1 MLHESGSDRL
11 SRDAAPAAGAPEASP
26 PNRHGGKPAKSPG
39 GKPVGPP
46 GRTQTALPGGKPVR
60 SHSRTQTALHG
71 RRQTKLPG
79 RRPGRYPARAVAGS
93 SVVVLLMGLAALALG
108 RYNVPFWDV
117 LQTLAS
123 RLLPIPA
130 SVSGVEQNVV
140 LLVRLPRV
148 LLALLVGGGLAIGG
162 AALQA
167 IFRNPLVSPEI
178 IGVSAGASFGGAL
191 ALLLGLGSAVLVGS
205 SFLFGLAAL
214 GLLFLITSGKGG
226 TPMLMLVLG
235 GVVTGSFFSA
245 LVALATYVADPF
257 TTLPAIVFWLLGSVA
272 SATYAQ
278 VLVAVG
284 PVLVGTAVLLA
295 LRWRINVLSLGDED
309 AAALGLRP
317 RTLRWVVLVSVAL
330 IVAGAVAVSGAI
342 SWVGLVIPHL
352 ARMWVGPDHRVLL
365 PVSFLVGGA
374 YIVAVDTI
382 ARTATAGEIPL
393 GVLTALIGAPVFF
406 LLLRRNRDRIWDS
419 A

>member
-1 MLHESGSDRL
+1 MLD
-11 SRDAAPAAGAPEASP
+11 EASSVRL
-26 PNRHGGKPAKSPG
+26 NRRGPRAGRAARRLQPG
-39 GKPVGPP
+39 GQHRPCEGH
-46 GRTQTALPGGKPVR
+46 GK
-60 SHSRTQTALHG
+60 T
-71 RRQTKLPG
+71 
-79 RRPGRYPARAVAGS
+79 AVAGPIA
-93 SVVVLLMGLAALALG
+93 VAAVLLTAVGLMALAVG
-108 RYNVPFWDV
+108 RFNVPLWHV
-117 LQTLAS
+117 VQILTAPLVPVPLEANQT
-123 RLLPIPA
+123 
-130 SVSGVEQNVV
+130 EQNVV
-140 LLVRLPRV
+140 LLVRLPRI

-191 ALLLGLGSAVLVGS
+191 ALLLGLGSFLLVTG
-205 SFLFGLAAL
+205 SFLFGLVAI
-214 GLLFLITSGKGG
+214 GLLFLITSGRGG
-226 TPMLMLVLG
+226 TPMLMIVLG

-245 LVALATYVADPF
+245 LVALVTYIADPN

-272 SATYAQ
+272 TATFAK
-278 VLVAVG
+278 VAVALI
-284 PVLVGTAVLLA
+284 PVVGGAVVLLL

-309 AAALGLRP
+309 AAALGIKPRP
-317 RTLRWVVLVSVAL
+317 LRWVVLVSVAL
-330 IVAGAVAVSGAI
+330 IVAGAVAVSGAV

-365 PVSFLVGGA
+365 PVSFLLGGA
-374 YIVAVDTI
+374 YIVLVDTV

-406 LLLRRNRDRIWDS
+406 LLLRRNRERIWES